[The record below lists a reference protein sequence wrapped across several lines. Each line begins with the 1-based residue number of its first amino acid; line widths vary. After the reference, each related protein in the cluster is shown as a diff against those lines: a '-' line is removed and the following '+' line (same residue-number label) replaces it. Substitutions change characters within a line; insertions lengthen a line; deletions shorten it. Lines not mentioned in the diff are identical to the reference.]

1 MDKKQEDYMLYA
13 LLNGGIPYVV
23 RNAPY
28 DNVDGN
34 FGSDGL
40 SIQECIDRA
49 NTVLKFYQLV
59 KNEEM
64 LEHRIINDHVQQTT
78 FSNNITIEIN
88 TKENTYR
95 IL

>member
-1 MDKKQEDYMLYA
+1 M
-13 LLNGGIPYVV
+13 
-23 RNAPY
+23 
-28 DNVDGN
+28 DGN

-40 SIQECIDRA
+40 SIEDRIKRA
-49 NTVLKFYQLV
+49 NVVLDFYQKI

-64 LEHRIINDHVQQTT
+64 VEHRIINDHIQQAT

-95 IL
+95 IV

>member
-1 MDKKQEDYMLYA
+1 M
-13 LLNGGIPYVV
+13 
-23 RNAPY
+23 RY
-28 DNVDGN
+28 DNADGN

-40 SIQECIDRA
+40 SIEDRIQRA
-49 NTVLKFYQLV
+49 NIVLDFYQRI

-64 LEHRIINDHVQQTT
+64 VEHKIINDHIQQTT

-88 TKENTYR
+88 TKENTYT

>member
-1 MDKKQEDYMLYA
+1 MLYA

-40 SIQECIDRA
+40 SLEDRIQRA
-49 NTVLKFYQLV
+49 NIVLDFYQRI
-59 KNEEM
+59 KNEEIV
-64 LEHRIINDHVQQTT
+64 EHKIINDHVQQAI
-78 FSNNITIEIN
+78 FSNHITVEIN
-88 TKENTYR
+88 TKENTYT

>member
-1 MDKKQEDYMLYA
+1 MLYA

-40 SIQECIDRA
+40 SIEDRIQRA
-49 NTVLKFYQLV
+49 NIVLDFYQRV

-64 LEHRIINDHVQQTT
+64 IEHKIINDHVQQAI
-78 FSNNITIEIN
+78 FSNHITVEIN
-88 TKENTYR
+88 TKENTYT